1 MNPMLKSLIFLLLFS
16 AFRIQPI
23 FAQNQALDINASLAF
38 QSSKSLG
45 LKHGL
50 RRSDKSKAKYNIK
63 YNSNNSSLLLALNY
77 DKNNKL
83 TFDDS
88 YLQANS
94 KIATFGVGAIDRHW
108 SFSDRTS
115 LILSNNARPLKSI
128 YLKLE
133 SKSKTNWL
141 PSNANWSFEIFNGYT
156 EGASKDKNQM
166 LLGMRAVLS
175 PIEGLNLALMQAS
188 QWGGRNYSNGLS
200 ALGATLFMDTN
211 DKTHSN
217 INKMAG
223 FGISYLITNKIIP
236 LRVYGQAI
244 GEDEAGNLPSCYA
257 YLAGVEYSNTKIK
270 YPTTLGIET
279 VDTRVNETTHGNCG
293 PNTFY
298 NNSVYNYTNYGNIL
312 GSEID
317 TEGSSLEFF
326 GKSQI
331 SQKISIE
338 YSTKAV
344 IINDANWSSH
354 RLSSDRKSGLINSI
368 GTSWNK
374 NDITLKGN
382 IYYQGFSLD
391 NAKIKSG
398 YGISFFSSVK
408 F

>member
-1 MNPMLKSLIFLLLFS
+1 MNSMLKLLICLLLFS
-16 AFRIQPI
+16 AFSTQPI

-38 QSSKSLG
+38 KSSKSLG
-45 LKHGL
+45 LQHGL
-50 RRSDKSKAKYNIK
+50 RRSDKSKAKFNIK

-133 SKSKTNWL
+133 SKSKMNCL
-141 PSNANWSFEIFNGYT
+141 PPNANWSFEIFNGYT

-175 PIEGLNLALMQAS
+175 PIEGLNLALMQTS

-200 ALGATLFMDTN
+200 ALGAALFMDSNDNTN
-211 DKTHSN
+211 SN

-223 FGISYLITNKIIP
+223 FGISYLFPNKIIP

-257 YLAGVEYSNTKIK
+257 YLAGLEYSNTNIK
-270 YPTTLGIET
+270 YPTTIGIEA
-279 VDTRVNETTHGNCG
+279 VDTRIKKTLNGNCG

-298 NNSVYNYTNYGNIL
+298 NNSVYTYTNYGNIL
-312 GSEID
+312 ASEID
-317 TEGSSLEFF
+317 SEGISLEFF

-331 SQKISIE
+331 SQKINIE

-344 IINDANWSSH
+344 VINDSNWSNH
-354 RLSSDRKSGLINSI
+354 RLSSKRKSGYVNSI
-368 GTSWNK
+368 GTSWSK
-374 NDITLKGN
+374 NDINFKGN
-382 IYYQGFSLD
+382 IYHQGLSLD
-391 NAKIKSG
+391 KAKIKSG
-398 YGISFFSSVK
+398 YGLSFFSSIT